1 MLFSKNILGYSIPIC
16 NFGVMSPA
24 LIDNLEIIHAQSYL
38 LANTELNVN
47 GYVRSITIHAST
59 GGSILLQ
66 VNF

>member
-1 MLFSKNILGYSIPIC
+1 
-16 NFGVMSPA
+16 MSPA

-47 GYVRSITIHAST
+47 GYVRSITINAST